1 MLILSVNDSR
11 LFLLMACICL
21 TVLLAFSLRRQPQ
34 ERVNPESRA
43 ELRIFFPL
51 PQSHL
56 HIQYTPFLA
65 PFSEGARRQTTS
77 LPNLCPVRS
86 LIFAITSLP
95 VSLPLQ
101 QILAFR

>member
-11 LFLLMACICL
+11 LFLLMACIRR

-65 PFSEGARRQTTS
+65 PFSAGARRQTTS

-86 LIFAITSLP
+86 LI
-95 VSLPLQ
+95 
-101 QILAFR
+101 LAMLLLCQFLCLFY